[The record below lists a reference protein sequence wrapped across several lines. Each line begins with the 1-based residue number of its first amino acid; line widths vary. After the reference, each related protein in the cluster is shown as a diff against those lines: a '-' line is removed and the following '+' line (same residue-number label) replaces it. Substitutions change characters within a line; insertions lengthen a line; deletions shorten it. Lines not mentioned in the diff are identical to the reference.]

1 MLEQL
6 KICSPYVRQT
16 RPLCCQALW
25 LRRAGSADKS
35 VDSVGSADKS
45 VDSVGSADKSVGLLH
60 LYTLRNA
67 LKISLVQTKS
77 AECRQIAQKVL

>member
-45 VDSVGSADKSVGLLH
+45 VGLLH

-67 LKISLVQTKS
+67 LKIRLVQTKS

>member
-1 MLEQL
+1 MSG
-6 KICSPYVRQT
+6 KRVPYAVEF
-16 RPLCCQALW
+16 CGYACA
-25 LRRAGSADKS
+25 
-35 VDSVGSADKS
+35 GSADKS

>member
-1 MLEQL
+1 M
-6 KICSPYVRQT
+6 
-16 RPLCCQALW
+16 W
-25 LRRAGSADKS
+25 LRRA
-35 VDSVGSADKS
+35 GSADKS

>member
-1 MLEQL
+1 MLL
-6 KICSPYVRQT
+6 SFVAT
-16 RPLCCQALW
+16 
-25 LRRAGSADKS
+25 RAGSVGKS
-35 VDSVGSADKS
+35 AGSV
-45 VDSVGSADKSVGLLH
+45 DKSVGLLH

>member
-1 MLEQL
+1 MLFRSFVGATENL
-6 KICSPYVRQT
+6 LS
-16 RPLCCQALW
+16 LCPANASTML
-25 LRRAGSADKS
+25 LSFVATRAGSVDK
-35 VDSVGSADKS
+35 SVGSA
-45 VDSVGSADKSVGLLH
+45 GKSVGLLH